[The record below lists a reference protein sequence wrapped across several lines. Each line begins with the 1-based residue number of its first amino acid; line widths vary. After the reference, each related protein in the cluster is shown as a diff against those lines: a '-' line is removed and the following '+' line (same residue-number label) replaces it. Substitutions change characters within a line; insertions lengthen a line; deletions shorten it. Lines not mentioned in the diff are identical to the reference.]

1 MPAITAL
8 KIRLCLIAAR
18 TAGNRSTV
26 TPPLSG
32 RQPIRKSLTCSVPE
46 QRMMNNPQLRPCSVI
61 SSVHGWSFSRIITA
75 EPRLRCYKPDI
86 LILLQLHDQPRPGL
100 HALNIRSL
108 LKNCAHMVHG
118 IHVPLICSVSLF
130 LTGSI
135 FSFAFCGASI
145 RPNR

>member
-8 KIRLCLIAAR
+8 KQSHCLTVAR
-18 TAGNRSTV
+18 TAEKHSGAGI
-26 TPPLSG
+26 LLCG
-32 RQPIRKSLTCSVPE
+32 RQLKKKSLTCSVPE
-46 QRMMNNPQLRPCSVI
+46 QMMMNNPQLRPCSVI